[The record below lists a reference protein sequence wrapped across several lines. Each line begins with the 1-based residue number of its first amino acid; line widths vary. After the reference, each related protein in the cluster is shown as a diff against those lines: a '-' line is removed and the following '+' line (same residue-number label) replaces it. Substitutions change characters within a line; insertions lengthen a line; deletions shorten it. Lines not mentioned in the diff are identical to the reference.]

1 MANYPNKRS
10 KTGAGGMSKSD
21 EEDTEEEE
29 TDSQELD
36 EVQNLMRDL
45 SMGIP
50 DEIWN
55 HSIEYLDFNQQLTGA
70 PDRRWRSNR
79 AFQVIV
85 LAKPFDGVLPQNM
98 YNTFWDAMLVYYEF
112 RERWPYRLFTIRLQM
127 AYGPKTDR
135 NRASSLDYAK
145 TFRTAVAILSMA
157 STRGDNLTFLRFLT
171 SKVEIIFENRNMS
184 VIYAPRVTKIVE
196 SQFRLVKNLTSVN
209 VPDTLETIE
218 LRAFEGCS
226 SLSSF
231 IFPSALTGIKN
242 YGFQASGLV
251 SVDLSTTRLTV
262 IEEYVFCSCTNLT
275 SVIFPD
281 SLQTIKKE
289 AFNKCS
295 SLASVSW
302 THESSASSAAGGEA
316 SLGTFGSAATFPPA
330 LQTIGDH
337 AFASCLSLTSLY
349 LPISLRAIGYGA
361 FSDSGIVS
369 VILSTR
375 TLLQNQALP
384 NSAVVT
390 FYGDYEVGDA
400 TGGAGR
406 NDSSGG
412 GGAGGAASQFC
423 ELRF

>member
-1 MANYPNKRS
+1 MANDPNKRH

-21 EEDTEEEE
+21 EEDTLSEEE
-29 TDSQELD
+29 TDLQELD

-85 LAKPFDGVLPQNM
+85 LAKPFDGLLPQNM
-98 YNTFWDAMLVYYEF
+98 YNTFWEAMLVYYEF

-135 NRASSLDYAK
+135 NRASSLDYAE
-145 TFRTAVAILSMA
+145 TFRQAVAILAMS

-171 SKVEIIFENRNMS
+171 SKVEIILENRNMS
-184 VIYAPRVTKIVE
+184 VIYAPGVTEIVE
-196 SQFRLVKNLTSVN
+196 SQFRLVKNVTSVN

-242 YGFQASGLV
+242 YAFQASGLV

-262 IEEYVFCSCTNLT
+262 IEEYVFCSCASLT
-275 SVIFPD
+275 SVTFPD
-281 SLQTIKKE
+281 SLQIIKKE

-295 SLASVSW
+295 SLASVV
-302 THESSASSAAGGEA
+302 
-316 SLGTFGSAATFPPA
+316 FPPA

-349 LPISLRAIGYGA
+349 LPNSLRAIGYGA

-390 FYGDYEVGDA
+390 FYGDYEVEDA
-400 TGGAGR
+400 PGGAGR